1 MARKAQIYSEILH
14 EMLRAVVRLHRVSIS
29 EIVAG
34 GIADYTARV
43 LHVWSTLVSF
53 E

>member
-1 MARKAQIYSEILH
+1 MARKAQIHSEILH
-14 EMLRAVVRLHRVSIS
+14 EMLRTVARLHPVSIS

-34 GIADYTARV
+34 GIAVYTARV
-43 LHVWSTLVSF
+43 LHVWSTLISF